1 MIRLRREPNG
11 AQNSVSNLTELVE
24 PLSTEADPSLGFEEP
39 GATAIF
45 TLQDETENTSQ
56 LTLTIAGRLGDNY
69 AAKASISPYYVKIA
83 PIYASSL
90 LEMDHAGLLVAE
102 PTPTPTP

>member
-1 MIRLRREPNG
+1 M
-11 AQNSVSNLTELVE
+11 VE
-24 PLSTEADPSLGFEEP
+24 PLGTEVDPSLGFEEP

-56 LTLTIAGRLGDNY
+56 LTLTITIGGRLGDNY